1 MANTVLID
9 VMRPNEYDAGTK
21 ARNDVRDILS
31 GMGFANAVVFNRIH
45 NSAQKLLEVY
55 QAIFRLGSTINPGD
69 LIVLQYPYNPAI
81 VDMLLK
87 RIRKVRE
94 KKACK
99 LIILVHDLFYLRK
112 DDQYKDIEKKEV
124 GFLNCA
130 DGVIVHNDRMAAEL
144 HRVGVKT
151 RMVSLQ
157 LFDYLFRGDSASI
170 HHSKENVIAFAG
182 NLMPGKSGFIYQSS
196 KLTKVLFNLYGTN
209 PGELP
214 ENMHYHGSFEPNELP
229 AHLEGTYG
237 LVWDGPSAENC
248 IGNYGEYLKYNCPH
262 KASLYIAC
270 GLPVV
275 VWKEAAIAQFI
286 TDHQMGVAISSLAE
300 LDDLPK
306 PESEEYKKLLDGVH
320 SYQQRIRN
328 GEMLKQAISN
338 FKNDRGCWF
347 EKYRL
352 FYC

>member
-31 GMGFANAVVFNRIH
+31 GMGFECAVVFNRTH

-55 QAIFRLGSTINPGD
+55 QAILRLGSTLQPGD

-81 VDMLLK
+81 ADMLLK
-87 RIRKVRE
+87 RIRKVRA
-94 KKACK
+94 KKDCK

-112 DDQYKDIEKKEV
+112 DDQYKEIEETEV

-130 DGVIVHNDRMAAEL
+130 DGIIIHNDRMMTEL
-144 HRVGVKT
+144 QRAGVKT

-157 LFDYLFRGDSASI
+157 LFDYLFQGNASEKPQPG
-170 HHSKENVIAFAG
+170 SNVIAFAG
-182 NLMPGKSGFIYQSS
+182 NLMPQKSGFLYQCGE
-196 KLTKVLFNLYGTN
+196 LTGVSFHLYGVN

-214 ENMHYHGSFEPNELP
+214 GNMQYLGSFEPNELP
-229 AHLEGTYG
+229 GKLSGTYG
-237 LVWDGPSAENC
+237 LVWDGPSAESC
-248 IGNYGEYLKYNCPH
+248 VGNYGEYLQYNCPH

-270 GLPVV
+270 GLPIA

-286 TDHQMGVAISSLAE
+286 TDHQMGVAISSLTE
-300 LDDLPK
+300 LEELPK
-306 PESEEYKKLLDGVH
+306 PDSAAYRKLLAGVQT
-320 SYQQRIRN
+320 YQQKVRN
-328 GEMLKQAISN
+328 GEMLKRAVYEIERS
-338 FKNDRGCWF
+338 G
-347 EKYRL
+347 
-352 FYC
+352 